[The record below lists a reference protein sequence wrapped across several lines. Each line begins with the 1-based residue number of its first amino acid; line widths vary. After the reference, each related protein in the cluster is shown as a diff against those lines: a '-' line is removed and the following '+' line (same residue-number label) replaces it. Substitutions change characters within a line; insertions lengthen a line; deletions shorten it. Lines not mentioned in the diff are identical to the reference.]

1 MSLIKVWKRLQGIGI
16 KENMEFK
23 EKIRIELCNR
33 FISIGLL
40 MVTLHLIANA
50 LFFHSFPDLIFTF
63 IWFALL
69 FPGLLLNIYQRPK
82 AARIW
87 LMYSGTTVVGILHIL
102 FGQEIKFESMY
113 ILFIVTAALFLE
125 FRLMIWTVVYV
136 FVVIIAATMVCS
148 IYEAPLAAY
157 ISPSGPPTRFLF
169 STIMIVILI
178 SKLIFENGAYNKII
192 QQQNVEL
199 IETNQQLKSFN
210 YIFSHDLKEP
220 VRSIISFSQLIQ
232 RDLDKGQPLN
242 EEYLDFVIASGNQ
255 LNSLL
260 EGIKMFQSS
269 SDKALQAE
277 RVTIQEVVRSV
288 IANLTDA
295 QKSKDPQVICQDLP
309 PIQSSRMALFIVFKN
324 LIDNA
329 IKYND
334 GQQPEVRITG
344 QVVGPDLQVW
354 VKDNG
359 IGIDP
364 IFLDDVFTMFRRLNS
379 DREKGSGLGLSIVRS
394 LMKKIDGSIIIESS
408 APKKGTTFLL
418 RLPVESSGLD
428 QREPSP

>member
-1 MSLIKVWKRLQGIGI
+1 MSVIRIWKKLQGIGI

-33 FISIGLL
+33 FVSIGLL
-40 MVTLHLIANA
+40 MVTLHLIANG
-50 LFFHSFPDLIFTF
+50 LFFHSLPDLFFTF

-69 FPGLLLNIYQRPK
+69 FPGLMLNIYQRPRS
-82 AARIW
+82 ARIW
-87 LMYSGTTVVGILHIL
+87 LVYSGTTVIGILHIL
-102 FGQEIKFESMY
+102 FGPEIKFESMY
-113 ILFIVTAALFLE
+113 ILFLVTAVLFLE
-125 FRLMIWTVVYV
+125 YRLMIRTVAYI
-136 FVVIIAATMVCS
+136 FLVIILATVICAFN
-148 IYEAPLAAY
+148 EAPFAAY
-157 ISPSGPPTRFLF
+157 VSPSGPPTRFLF
-169 STIMIVILI
+169 SMIMIIILM
-178 SKLIFENGAYNKII
+178 SKLIFENGEYNKII

-242 EEYLDFVIASGNQ
+242 KEYLDFVIGSTNQ

-260 EGIKMFQSS
+260 EGIKTFQSS

-277 RVTIQEVVRSV
+277 CVAIQEVVQSV
-288 IANLTDA
+288 ISHLSEA
-295 QKSKDPQVICQDLP
+295 QKKKKNPQVICQDLP
-309 PIQSSRMALFIVFKN
+309 PIQSSKMALFIIFKN

-334 GQQPEVRITG
+334 QARPEVKITG
-344 QVVGPDLQVW
+344 EVVGGSLHVW
-354 VKDNG
+354 VTDNG
-359 IGIDP
+359 IGIDT

-394 LMKKIDGSIIIESS
+394 LLKKIKGSIVIEASS
-408 APKKGTTFLL
+408 PEKGTTFLL
-418 RLPVESSGLD
+418 TLPI
-428 QREPSP
+428 EPSA